1 MKVTIL
7 GCGTSGGVP
16 RIGGEWGVCDPNEPR
31 NRRSRGSILVADAD
45 TTILVDTSPDMRTQ
59 LLDAGIGTVDGVIYT
74 HEHADQC
81 HGIDDLRVLGLNNA
95 GYAQIDV
102 YALPHAL
109 AVLNRRFDYIFEA
122 LPGSGYPS
130 VANGHE
136 IDGAFGIGDIAIQP
150 FVQTHGA
157 IDSLGLRFGDIA
169 YSNDVNALSEQA
181 FALLE
186 GVSVWIVDALRY
198 KPHPTHAHLAQTL
211 EWIARVKP
219 RRAILTNMH
228 VDLDYRTL
236 CETLPEGVEPGYD
249 GMVIEV

>member
-16 RIGGEWGVCDPNEPR
+16 RIGGEWGACDPNEPR
-31 NRRSRGSILVADAD
+31 NQRSRSSILIAEAE

-59 LLDAGIGTVDGVIYT
+59 LLDAEIGTVDGVIYT

-81 HGIDDLRVLGLNNA
+81 HGIDDLRVLSMNGH
-95 GYAQIDV
+95 AQIDV

-109 AVLNRRFDYIFEA
+109 AVLRRRFDYIFEA
-122 LPGSGYPS
+122 LPGSGYPP
-130 VANGHE
+130 VARGHE
-136 IDGAFGIGDIAIQP
+136 IDGAFVLGDIAFQP
-150 FVQTHGA
+150 FIQTHGA
-157 IDSLGLRFGDIA
+157 IDSLGLRYGDIA
-169 YSNDVNALSEQA
+169 YSNDVSALSEEA
-181 FALLE
+181 FALLD
-186 GVSVWIVDALRY
+186 GVPVWIVDALRY
-198 KPHPTHAHLAQTL
+198 KPHPTHAHLALTL

-236 CETLPEGVEPGYD
+236 CETLPDGVEPAYD